1 MPPTYEPP
9 GPFAN
14 LIGLEVAEM
23 GEGSS
28 TATLDAQE
36 RHLNPYGYVHGAV
49 AYALVDTSMGGA
61 LSSMAQEGES
71 FATLEIKISYLR
83 PATMGQLRCETR
95 VLHKSR
101 RFSMLESQVKQGEDV
116 VATASGTF
124 AIIPGRE

>member
-1 MPPTYEPP
+1 
-9 GPFAN
+9 
-14 LIGLEVAEM
+14 
-23 GEGSS
+23 
-28 TATLDAQE
+28 
-36 RHLNPYGYVHGAV
+36 
-49 AYALVDTSMGGA
+49 MGGA

-83 PATMGQLRCETR
+83 PATLGQLRCETR